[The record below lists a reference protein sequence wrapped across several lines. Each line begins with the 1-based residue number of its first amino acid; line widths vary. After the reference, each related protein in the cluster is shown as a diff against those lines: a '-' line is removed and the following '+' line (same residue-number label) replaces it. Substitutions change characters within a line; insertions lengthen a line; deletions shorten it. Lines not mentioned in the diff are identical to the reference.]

1 MIGWSAVTGTV
12 GWHALVMFAIV
23 FFWTPPHS
31 WALAMRHKEDYR
43 AAGVPMLPAL
53 ATECQVIKR
62 ILIYTWLTVSATLLL
77 ALATGWLYTA
87 VALLAAV
94 WLVVTAYQLHARV
107 RRGEPVEPLQL
118 FQRSSYYLAA
128 VFLALAVDSA
138 LALPPVLGLAG

>member
-1 MIGWSAVTGTV
+1 
-12 GWHALVMFAIV
+12 
-23 FFWTPPHS
+23 
-31 WALAMRHKEDYR
+31 
-43 AAGVPMLPAL
+43 
-53 ATECQVIKR
+53 
-62 ILIYTWLTVSATLLL
+62 
-77 ALATGWLYTA
+77 
-87 VALLAAV
+87 V